1 MFTTLTVQITRNAD
15 CLTRDIGVT
24 VPESCSANITCG
36 AFRLLQLDNLGL
48 LASSGTQETVA
59 AGSADPQITAE
70 NACQPRQ
77 KTTAKPLALDGPA
90 TQGEQCFSV

>member
-36 AFRLLQLDNLGL
+36 AFRLLRLDNLGF
-48 LASSGTQETVA
+48 LASSASQEPVTAV
-59 AGSADPQITAE
+59 SADPQVTAE
-70 NACQPRQ
+70 HQLGRAAASGGARAAN
-77 KTTAKPLALDGPA
+77 
-90 TQGEQCFSV
+90 V